1 MKLPL
6 RNQRCN
12 KSVASK
18 CSAMSPKYSL
28 LPEGQGQDEGE
39 PRPMTQRHVKSS
51 PAGPHPSAAAFTIIE
66 IALCLGII
74 GFALVAIIG
83 ALPTGLNVQKLNR
96 EQTIIGQDA
105 TVWMGALRSGA
116 QGYDDLTNYVIV
128 ITNQWT
134 TYIFNGPGPAWGGIG
149 TPTGNSGSDWYSATN
164 SSEPPFALTNGG
176 AIIGLLS
183 TPKWTPPF
191 FGRNGNWQSNYMIAY
206 VRAFSGAEVD
216 KPPQN
221 NATILSDAFIYRMIV
236 ENFPYAAVDTNSFCM
251 DCPAENPPGGLTTNQ
266 LIARTN
272 LAYEE
277 WLLQT
282 NAQDFRLRFRWPVL
296 PNGEIPNY
304 GQATFREMAMGE
316 MTNYF
321 INGQPLYFVQPSI
334 SSQTIG
340 PNSQRPSIPW

>member
-1 MKLPL
+1 MKLNTFRPLVARASRPCVPGHHSVGGTPVPL
-6 RNQRCN
+6 R
-12 KSVASK
+12 
-18 CSAMSPKYSL
+18 M
-28 LPEGQGQDEGE
+28 G
-39 PRPMTQRHVKSS
+39 
-51 PAGPHPSAAAFTIIE
+51 AFTIIE

-83 ALPTGLNVQKLNR
+83 ALPTGLNVQKFNR
-96 EQTIIGQDA
+96 EQTIIDSDA
-105 TVWMGALRSGA
+105 TVWMDAIRSGA
-116 QGYDDLTNYVIV
+116 RGYDDLTNYVIA

-134 TYIFNGPGPAWGGIG
+134 TYTFNGPGPEWGGIG
-149 TPTGNSGSDWYSATN
+149 VPGSSGADWYTVSG

-183 TPKWTPPF
+183 TPKWTAPF
-191 FGRNGNWQSNYMIAY
+191 FGRSGTFQSNYMIAY

-236 ENFPYAAVDTNSFCM
+236 ENFPYAAVDTNAFCM
-251 DCPAENPPGGLTTNQ
+251 DCITDTNGLTASQ
-266 LIARTN
+266 MAARLN

-282 NAQDFRLRFRWPVL
+282 NSQDFRLRFRWPVL
-296 PNGEIPNY
+296 PNGEIPSY
-304 GQATFREMAMGE
+304 GQATFRQMAMGQ
-316 MTNYF
+316 MTNYS

-334 SSQTIG
+334 NGQIMMTGSSKY
-340 PNSQRPSIPW
+340 PAW